1 MAKLIDKILGG
12 NVKSTTS
19 AEDYTEID
27 LSKYEEVLE
36 DEPAET
42 YVKIAEVSSI
52 NQVSQLK
59 QEIYNGNILMIDIS
73 NIRGDDLLRD
83 RVLKELKDVVIDVHG
98 DIAGVK
104 GNTVIVTPTGIKIDR
119 SKDYWWK
126 ILNQNYFKQESF
138 ETRIP
143 CPLCQNDLVMNWQRD
158 NIPYFGEIMY
168 ISAKCQCSFR
178 FADTMILSSK
188 EPMRYELPVE
198 TPGRPGCKSHPF
210 NLRNNPHS

>member
-12 NVKSTTS
+12 SVKSSTS

-27 LSKYEEVLE
+27 LSKYEEVME

-52 NQVSQLK
+52 NQISSLK

-83 RVLKELKDVVIDVHG
+83 RVLKELKDVVVDVHG

-119 SKDYWWK
+119 SKIIGGKY
-126 ILNQNYFKQESF
+126 
-138 ETRIP
+138 
-143 CPLCQNDLVMNWQRD
+143 
-158 NIPYFGEIMY
+158 
-168 ISAKCQCSFR
+168 
-178 FADTMILSSK
+178 
-188 EPMRYELPVE
+188 
-198 TPGRPGCKSHPF
+198 
-210 NLRNNPHS
+210 

>member
-12 NVKSTTS
+12 NVKSSTN

-27 LSKYEEVLE
+27 LSKYEEVME
-36 DEPAET
+36 AEPAET

-52 NQVSQLK
+52 NQVSALK

-83 RVLKELKDVVIDVHG
+83 RVLKELKDVVVDVHG

-119 SKDYWWK
+119 SKIIGGKY
-126 ILNQNYFKQESF
+126 
-138 ETRIP
+138 
-143 CPLCQNDLVMNWQRD
+143 
-158 NIPYFGEIMY
+158 
-168 ISAKCQCSFR
+168 
-178 FADTMILSSK
+178 
-188 EPMRYELPVE
+188 
-198 TPGRPGCKSHPF
+198 
-210 NLRNNPHS
+210 

>member
-42 YVKIAEVSSI
+42 YVKIAEISSI
-52 NQVSQLK
+52 NQIATLK
-59 QEIYNGNILMIDIS
+59 QEIYNGNVLMVDIS

-83 RVLKELKDVVIDVHG
+83 RVLKELKDVVVDVHG

-104 GNTVIVTPTGIKIDR
+104 GNTVIVTPTGIRIDR
-119 SKDYWWK
+119 SKIIGGKY
-126 ILNQNYFKQESF
+126 
-138 ETRIP
+138 
-143 CPLCQNDLVMNWQRD
+143 
-158 NIPYFGEIMY
+158 
-168 ISAKCQCSFR
+168 
-178 FADTMILSSK
+178 
-188 EPMRYELPVE
+188 
-198 TPGRPGCKSHPF
+198 
-210 NLRNNPHS
+210 

>member
-19 AEDYTEID
+19 ADDYTEID

-36 DEPAET
+36 EEPAET

-73 NIRGDDLLRD
+73 SIRGDDLLRD

-104 GNTVIVTPTGIKIDR
+104 GSTVIVTPTGIKIDR
-119 SKDYWWK
+119 SK
-126 ILNQNYFKQESF
+126 I
-138 ETRIP
+138 
-143 CPLCQNDLVMNWQRD
+143 
-158 NIPYFGEIMY
+158 FGGKY
-168 ISAKCQCSFR
+168 
-178 FADTMILSSK
+178 
-188 EPMRYELPVE
+188 
-198 TPGRPGCKSHPF
+198 
-210 NLRNNPHS
+210 

>member
-12 NVKSTTS
+12 NVKSSTS

-27 LSKYEEVLE
+27 LSKYEEVME

-42 YVKIAEVSSI
+42 YVKIADVSSI
-52 NQVSQLK
+52 NQISALK

-83 RVLKELKDVVIDVHG
+83 RVLKELKDVVVDVHG

-119 SKDYWWK
+119 SKIIGGKY
-126 ILNQNYFKQESF
+126 
-138 ETRIP
+138 
-143 CPLCQNDLVMNWQRD
+143 
-158 NIPYFGEIMY
+158 
-168 ISAKCQCSFR
+168 
-178 FADTMILSSK
+178 
-188 EPMRYELPVE
+188 
-198 TPGRPGCKSHPF
+198 
-210 NLRNNPHS
+210 

>member
-1 MAKLIDKILGG
+1 MAKLIDKLLGG
-12 NVKSTTS
+12 SVKNSTS

-36 DEPAET
+36 NEPAET

-52 NQVSQLK
+52 NQISALK

-83 RVLKELKDVVIDVHG
+83 RVLKELKDVVVDVHG

-119 SKDYWWK
+119 SKLIGGKY
-126 ILNQNYFKQESF
+126 
-138 ETRIP
+138 
-143 CPLCQNDLVMNWQRD
+143 
-158 NIPYFGEIMY
+158 
-168 ISAKCQCSFR
+168 
-178 FADTMILSSK
+178 
-188 EPMRYELPVE
+188 
-198 TPGRPGCKSHPF
+198 
-210 NLRNNPHS
+210 